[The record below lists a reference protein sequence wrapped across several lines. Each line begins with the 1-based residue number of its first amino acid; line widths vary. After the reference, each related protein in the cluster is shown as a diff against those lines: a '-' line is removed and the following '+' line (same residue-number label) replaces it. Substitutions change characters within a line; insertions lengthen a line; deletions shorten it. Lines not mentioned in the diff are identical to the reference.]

1 MTSKA
6 ALSRPGA
13 SADGIDLTP
22 EAVRARFD
30 WATRQG
36 QPMWLWPGVKIH
48 DWHDALN
55 AIEQVLRATLTGR
68 QVTTLSDGDPEAIG
82 IACYTSGVGP
92 LLGFWLEQV
101 VMTASPPVAEVLER
115 HLRHNRLRMDRLSAE
130 AVALATALTSAGVGV
145 TVLKGLHTARYFP
158 EPGTRPVS
166 DIDLLV
172 AGRDEQA
179 LASIMRAL
187 GYEPGL
193 FSRGPPPQQEWRLPD
208 VPVEPRSLCF
218 VHADDPW
225 SVDVQTSLNR
235 RYSSGAPMISLDDAL
250 AGGARSPWSP
260 VLEAEILAQP
270 LLLLQLAVHASC
282 GFQSL
287 NMLRLVELALIVR
300 RDVTEGLL
308 SWDAFLALAEQLEAL
323 GLIYPALRL
332 CEMLVPGTIP
342 AEVMAR
348 CARRTPAAVRHVVD
362 RLTPANAQRVV
373 RYSIAE
379 KFMWSSSRLSIL
391 RQLLSDVVPPGL
403 GSASGLLGAYRKRAW
418 KIARQTLSR

>member
-1 MTSKA
+1 MTSA
-6 ALSRPGA
+6 ATVPKPGA
-13 SADGIDLTP
+13 NDDAFNLTP

-36 QPMWLWPGVKIH
+36 QPNWLWPNVAIGR
-48 DWHDALN
+48 WQDALD

-68 QVTTLSDGDPEAIG
+68 RVPTLFDVDPEAIG

-92 LLGFWLEQV
+92 LLGFWLERGAIA
-101 VMTASPPVAEVLER
+101 ASQPVAAVLER
-115 HLRHNRLRMDRLSAE
+115 HLRHNRLRMEFLSAE
-130 AVALATALTSAGVGV
+130 AIALATALTSAGIGV

-166 DIDLLV
+166 DIDLLI
-172 AGRDEQA
+172 AGGDEET
-179 LASIMRAL
+179 LASIMQAL
-187 GYEPGL
+187 GYERGL
-193 FSRGPPPQQEWRLPD
+193 VSRGPPPQQEWRQPG

-225 SVDVQTSLNR
+225 SVDIQTSLNR
-235 RYSSGAPMISLDDAL
+235 RYAPGAPMIRLDDAF
-250 AGGARSPWSP
+250 AGGARAPWLP
-260 VLEAEILAQP
+260 VPEAETLAQP

-287 NMLRLVELALIVR
+287 TMLRLVELALIIR
-300 RDVTEGLL
+300 RDVAEGHL
-308 SWDAFLALAEQLEAL
+308 SWDAFLALAEQLQAL
-323 GLIYPALRL
+323 GLVYPALRL

-342 AEVMAR
+342 AEVATR
-348 CARRTPAAVRHVVD
+348 CTRQTPAAVRRVVD
-362 RLTPANAQRVV
+362 PMTPANAQRVV

-379 KFMWSSSRLSIL
+379 KFMWSGSRLNMV
-391 RQLLSDVVPPGL
+391 RQLLSDVVPPGI
-403 GSASGLLGAYRKRAW
+403 GSASGLFGIYRKRAW